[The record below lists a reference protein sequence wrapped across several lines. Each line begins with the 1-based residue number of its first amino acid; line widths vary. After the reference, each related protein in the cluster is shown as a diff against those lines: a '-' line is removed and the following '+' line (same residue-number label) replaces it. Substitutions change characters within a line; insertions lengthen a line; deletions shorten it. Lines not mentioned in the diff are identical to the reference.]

1 MAVADAYIDRIEAAC
16 LALEQFPM
24 RGTLREDIGP
34 GLRILGFERRV
45 SILFRVRKAAVE
57 IVRILYGGRDY
68 GHLLSIADT

>member
-1 MAVADAYIDRIEAAC
+1 LWHLC
-16 LALEQFPM
+16 
-24 RGTLREDIGP
+24 EDIGP
-34 GLRILGFERRV
+34 GLHILGFERRV